1 MNGKIKD
8 WKLLNML
15 IKIIDENKKQIAI
28 INKGDID
35 LCIGDTMAKKNKKYK
50 VIEIIKN
57 LIYVEKINES

>member
-35 LCIGDTMAKKNKKYK
+35 LCIGDIMTKKDKKYK
-50 VIEIIKN
+50 VVKATKT
-57 LIYVEKINES
+57 LIYVEEINES